1 MRVTDKMNQAQVLTN
16 IQKNRTELAN
26 LQNQAATMKR
36 VNKPSDDPVAAARIL
51 ANRTENK
58 NLEQFDKNI
67 NHAKMFLEST
77 ESALQQIGD
86 TLIRT
91 KELAIQAAN
100 DTNDAYARQMIGSE
114 IEQIYNGLV
123 ATSNQRLGERF
134 IFGGHQ
140 SLTQPFTPDG
150 QYSGDD
156 GEMKIQSNKG
166 NFVPMN
172 IPGDRIFLGKGLG
185 LDGMIRPRWDTPQT
199 IGDLQKYKSEESARV
214 EENKELEQD
223 DIEVRGPASVGRVQR
238 VGQPMDDGTTGVN
251 LFNIVKGLEVA
262 LKTNDKRGIQEALEP
277 LDQALNQ
284 IHLAR
289 AEVGG
294 RMNQLDATSDGNQR
308 NMVDNMATNSV
319 LEDADIFQIMTDLN
333 KTDTT
338 LKATL
343 ETSNKLLNMSLL
355 DFLK

>member
-1 MRVTDKMNQAQVLTN
+1 MRVTDKMNHAQILTN
-16 IQKNRTELAN
+16 IQKNRSELAG

-58 NLEQFDKNI
+58 NIEQFDKNI

-86 TLIRT
+86 SLIRT

-100 DTNDAYARQMIGSE
+100 DTNDSYARQMIGSE
-114 IEQIYNGLV
+114 VEQIYNSMV

-140 SLTQPFTPDG
+140 SLTQPFSQDG
-150 QYSGDD
+150 QYAGDD

-166 NFVPMN
+166 SYVPMN
-172 IPGDRIFLGKGLG
+172 IPGDRVFLGKGLG
-185 LDGMIRPRWDTPQT
+185 LDGMIKPRWDTPQSVEE
-199 IGDLQKYKSEESARV
+199 LKQYKADESARV
-214 EENKELEQD
+214 EENQELEQN
-223 DIEVRGPASVGRVQR
+223 DIEVRGPASIGRVQR
-238 VGQPMDDGTTGVN
+238 VGEASDGTTGVN
-251 LFNIVKGLEVA
+251 LFNLVKGLEVA
-262 LKTNDKRGIQEALEP
+262 LKTNDKRGIQDALEP

-294 RMNQLDATSDGNQR
+294 RINQLDATSDGNQR
-308 NMVDNMATNSV
+308 NMVDNLATNSA
-319 LEDADIFQIMTDLN
+319 LEDADIFQVMTDLN
-333 KTDTT
+333 RTDTT

-343 ETSNKLLNMSLL
+343 ETSNKVLGMSLL